1 MDNKLN
7 ESLQRK
13 LVAFGHRRLKR
24 GEIFLLAKA
33 IADKL
38 PIGTGM
44 PENIRTFTLNHRD
57 AINRSIYG
65 LTDYL
70 YLPTDDVERVYALI
84 DSLLMWRMSVA
95 FAPALMVYSGDAN
108 NVVDETTGILRYVD
122 VGDICAVGDI
132 AQNATAVAMIFQ
144 EFVACH

>member
-1 MDNKLN
+1 
-7 ESLQRK
+7 
-13 LVAFGHRRLKR
+13 
-24 GEIFLLAKA
+24 
-33 IADKL
+33 
-38 PIGTGM
+38 
-44 PENIRTFTLNHRD
+44 
-57 AINRSIYG
+57 
-65 LTDYL
+65 
-70 YLPTDDVERVYALI
+70 
-84 DSLLMWRMSVA
+84 VA